1 MRSYESGDRMTMR
14 FRRALLGVL
23 ILLAVVPAEGEEL
36 TRAQALQQLNGTS
49 AQARRGAIVYLG
61 KAGAMPDVPPLLEA
75 LRDSDA
81 EARREA
87 EAAIWLIWSR
97 SGDAKIDALFGIGIE
112 QMQAGNLGGAIAT
125 FTRIIELKP
134 DFAEGWN
141 KRATLYFLIGD
152 YRKSLFDCDRVIER
166 NPQHFGVLAGYAQIH
181 ARLGAYDR
189 ALDYARRALD
199 LNPNLSGVRESIE
212 VLERLDAE
220 RRRRTT

>member
-1 MRSYESGDRMTMR
+1 MGVVAALAAL
-14 FRRALLGVL
+14 RAAGIPVVAITGRPIGWSLPVAADVPLA
-23 ILLAVVPAEGEEL
+23 AVVAENGSVALIPEGEGAVRTEY
-36 TRAQALQQLNGTS
+36 ADS
-49 AQARRGAIVYLG
+49 APV
-61 KAGAMPDVPPLLEA
+61 
-75 LRDSDA
+75 
-81 EARREA
+81 EA
-87 EAAIWLIWSR
+87 EVRSIENAYLVDKPVDEEQLEWLLRGIEAMQQGR
-97 SGDAKIDALFGIGIE
+97 LEEADGVFTRLIDA
-112 QMQAGNLGGAIAT
+112 A
-125 FTRIIELKP
+125 P